1 MRKRRWRNY
10 TVGFYGTELGYSK
23 SYGESN
29 DSSLSQSIHIRSVC
43 LVQPSRIAFTPNS
56 AITAGLS
63 KSSSPAA
70 NQRTETLACTRAI
83 VVSSIYLMEL
93 HVTAF
98 ASGKIPVT
106 EVS

>member
-1 MRKRRWRNY
+1 M
-10 TVGFYGTELGYSK
+10 
-23 SYGESN
+23 
-29 DSSLSQSIHIRSVC
+29 C
-43 LVQPSRIAFTPNS
+43 LVQPSRIAFTPNL
-56 AITAGLS
+56 AITARLS

-70 NQRTETLACTRAI
+70 NRITETLACTKTI